1 MLWRTSEIRK
11 LTRGKIS
18 YVRTWIR
25 VDTSRDIPTE
35 DTDVYSEDR
44 YLQYFQQIPEDALT
58 TLGEIRIL
66 ESSILAEN
74 ADRAMLE
81 SLRMMPTD
89 QLQ

>member
-11 LTRGKIS
+11 LSRGKIS

-25 VDTSRDIPTE
+25 VDTSREITE
-35 DTDVYSEDR
+35 DTDAYAEDR
-44 YLQYFQQIPEDALT
+44 YLQYFQPLPEDVLT
-58 TLGEIRIL
+58 RLGEIRIL